1 MVCHTFEYN
10 SGGDALPPG
19 DHSKKKELAQGALD
33 QECAF
38 ADWEVEDYAEA
49 SQAPITSYG
58 DGE

>member
-1 MVCHTFEYN
+1 MV
-10 SGGDALPPG
+10 PQ
-19 DHSKKKELAQGALD
+19 ELAQRALD
-33 QECAF
+33 QEYAF